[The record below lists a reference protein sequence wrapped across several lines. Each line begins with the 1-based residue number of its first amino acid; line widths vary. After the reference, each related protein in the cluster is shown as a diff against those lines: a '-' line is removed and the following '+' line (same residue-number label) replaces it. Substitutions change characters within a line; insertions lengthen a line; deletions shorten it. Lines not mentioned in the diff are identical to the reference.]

1 MISEVD
7 PVRGRGTL
15 RALATSNGVD
25 EKQLKEL
32 RDAAKFRAK
41 QRHG

>member
-1 MISEVD
+1 MKTILVD

-25 EKQLKEL
+25 AVDK
-32 RDAAKFRAK
+32 KFLDVNL
-41 QRHG
+41 